1 MLLKN
6 YIKSET
12 KNIGFNFNGQ
22 IIYISQEKEKIYN
35 DNKIPFNRI
44 YELYTEFKAL
54 GKDLYKNYGE
64 TSYKIIIDENEV
76 KLQWLDENI
85 YDKAQ
90 KNLTSFLTSKY
101 SINNEDLDLYNIRKK
116 DILNFAAFVYLCS
129 KSVEKYYKI
138 QNLTKKY
145 ATAEYQKTMD
155 FFKKYMKIYE
165 NKIER
170 EFELS
175 DLGKLPIIV
184 EKMESKK
191 SNISQI
197 YEKLKYTDNIPNNA
211 NIDKIKSELN
221 VIMPY
226 IIFNNL
232 MSILF
237 HFFKLE
243 IVYYSFL
250 IEEKKKPHLCKICH
264 KWVIGKCNCVTFN
277 NSYRSNI
284 NKKCKNRKDKLK
296 WYLDE
301 FDVFI
306 FTKYKHEIKQVL
318 NQRGHWQDLPKL
330 EKLINDV
337 ENCLKEQN
345 IDYKKRRTK

>member
-90 KNLTSFLTSKY
+90 KNLTYLLTSKY
-101 SINNEDLDLYNIRKK
+101 SINNEDLGLYNIRKK

-175 DLGKLPIIV
+175 DLGKIPIIV

-301 FDVFI
+301 FDNFI

>member
-12 KNIGFNFNGQ
+12 KNIGFYFNGQ

-85 YDKAQ
+85 YDKAK
-90 KNLTSFLTSKY
+90 KNLTCFLTNKY
-101 SINNEDLDLYNIRKK
+101 SINNEDLGLYNIRKK

-129 KSVEKYYKI
+129 KSVENYCCLNKEYVNEEYYQEI
-138 QNLTKKY
+138 N
-145 ATAEYQKTMD
+145 D
-155 FFKKYMKIYE
+155 FMKKYMKVYE

-175 DLGKLPIIV
+175 DLGKIPIIV

-197 YEKLKYTDNIPNNA
+197 YEKLKYTDSMPNNA
-211 NIDKIKSELN
+211 NINKVESEPS

-226 IIFNNL
+226 IIFNDL

-250 IEEKKKPHLCKICH
+250 LEEKKKPHQCKICH
-264 KWVIGKCNCVTFN
+264 KWVIGKCNCVTLN
-277 NSYRSNI
+277 NAYRSNI
-284 NKKCKNRKDKLK
+284 NKKCKNRKKKLK

-301 FDVFI
+301 FDDFI

-345 IDYKKRRTK
+345 IDL

>member
-1 MLLKN
+1 MQKEGKNMLLKN

-12 KNIGFNFNGQ
+12 KNIGFYFNGQ

-35 DNKIPFNRI
+35 DNEIPFNRI

-90 KNLTSFLTSKY
+90 KNLTCFLTNKY
-101 SINNEDLDLYNIRKK
+101 SINNEDLGLYNIRKK

-129 KSVEKYYKI
+129 KSVENYCR
-138 QNLTKKY
+138 LTK
-145 ATAEYQKTMD
+145 EYVNEEYYQEVND
-155 FFKKYMKIYE
+155 FMKKYMKVYE

-175 DLGKLPIIV
+175 DLGKIPIIV

-211 NIDKIKSELN
+211 NIDKIEPELN

-250 IEEKKKPHLCKICH
+250 IEEKKKPHQCKICH
-264 KWVIGKCNCVTFN
+264 KWVIGKCNCVTLN
-277 NSYRSNI
+277 NAYRSNI
-284 NKKCKNRKDKLK
+284 NKKCKNRKKKLK

-301 FDVFI
+301 FDNVI
-306 FTKYKHEIKQVL
+306 PAKYKQEI
-318 NQRGHWQDLPKL
+318 NQALDQKGHWQDLPKL

-337 ENCLKEQN
+337 EDYLKKKQN
-345 IDYKKRRTK
+345 D